1 MVAQNKGFANDIA
14 CYCWSLFCFRE
25 FRTFRTIIFH
35 LKIYLMDYIL
45 RAVKWGDTHHPKWVD
60 FIRIALGIFLMY
72 KAIAWLIYM
81 GQLSDLMTGSMS
93 FGLFALTLL
102 GHYVV
107 FAHLL
112 GGLALILGMFTRAA
126 CIVQIPILLA
136 AVFFVNNNTA
146 MMQPYWEIVSS
157 VVVLILLVYF
167 MIVGNG
173 PLSFKMPEE
182 EKKRSIA

>member
-1 MVAQNKGFANDIA
+1 
-14 CYCWSLFCFRE
+14 
-25 FRTFRTIIFH
+25 
-35 LKIYLMDYIL
+35 
-45 RAVKWGDTHHPKWVD
+45 
-60 FIRIALGIFLMY
+60 
-72 KAIAWLIYM
+72 
-81 GQLSDLMTGSMS
+81 MTGSMS

-126 CIVQIPILLA
+126 CIVQIPILVA
-136 AVFFVNNNTA
+136 AVLFVNSNTT

-173 PLSFKMPEE
+173 PLSFKMPVE
-182 EKKRSIA
+182 EKKHSMT

>member
-1 MVAQNKGFANDIA
+1 M
-14 CYCWSLFCFRE
+14 SLFGGRE
-25 FRTFRTIIFH
+25 FRTFRTIIVHF
-35 LKIYLMDYIL
+35 KTCCMDTIL

-81 GQLSDLMTGSMS
+81 GRLSDLMTGSMS

-112 GGLALILGMFTRAA
+112 GGLGLILGMFTRAA

-136 AVFFVNNNTA
+136 AVFVVNANTT
-146 MMQPYWEIVSS
+146 MMQPYWEVVSS
-157 VVVLILLVYF
+157 VAVLLLLVYF

-182 EKKRSIA
+182 EKRHSHA